1 MAIFTDIEHLR
12 DKIMAF
18 GEQLH
23 EFAQY
28 APDQDEVSVAG
39 IGEEYQKLHDAY
51 GHLKKAA
58 DESAIWVRRI
68 AKYLKP
74 LTKNQHLNADN
85 LPKINALIDALGRIF
100 DVFEKCA

>member
-1 MAIFTDIEHLR
+1 MAIFTEIEELR
-12 DKIMAF
+12 DRIMAF

-23 EFAQY
+23 
-28 APDQDEVSVAG
+28 DN
-39 IGEEYQKLHDAY
+39 AY

-85 LPKINALIDALGRIF
+85 LPKVNALIDALDRIF

>member
-1 MAIFTDIEHLR
+1 MAIFTEIEELR
-12 DKIMAF
+12 DRIMAF

-58 DESAIWVRRI
+58 DESAIWVHRI
-68 AKYLKP
+68 AKYLEP
-74 LTKNQHLNADN
+74 LSKNQHLSADN
-85 LPKINALIDALGRIF
+85 LPRANALIDALARIF
-100 DVFEKCA
+100 HVF